1 MTLLERTISGMM
13 GKGSV
18 SHNTRIFTAKN
29 VDKERSQYNVEFCHL
44 DIKKVYHE
52 LFDEALER
60 YNAKQKRCDRKIDN
74 YYEKIRQSKQEKLF
88 HEAIFQIG
96 NKDDTNAKS
105 EEGRLAKEI
114 LVEFMEDFQKRNPNL
129 YVFSAHLHMDEE
141 TPHVHI
147 DFVPFIRNSK
157 RGLDTR
163 VSLKGALAEQ
173 GFKGGTRS
181 ATEWNQWIESEKQE
195 LSKVAERYGV
205 RWRQLGTHNK
215 HLSVL
220 DFEKQERAKEVAKLE
235 KEVSSNKD
243 ELSHIVYQQ
252 VLAENEME
260 KIKQENEAVR
270 QETTKLSASN
280 DLLREQADR
289 LMKNREKLMSDN
301 KALEQQQQKL
311 QQDIEKMADSKIV
324 LERNIHCYDEDAK
337 WQLPEPSTLM
347 SAKTYRDKYATPL
360 VAKLKDIIKSLTIKC
375 VNLMDQIKQLKAKV
389 TKQAEDI
396 DFYKGKIHQ
405 QYSKLEELQ
414 DKVDDFE
421 RVKQYIGA
429 DKIDK
434 IVMSAK
440 ELERITQSKKQ
451 HNRAYEMS
459 R

>member
-1 MTLLERTISGMM
+1 MSLL
-13 GKGSV
+13 SV
-18 SHNTRIFTAKN
+18 TA
-29 VDKERSQYNVEFCHL
+29 R
-44 DIKKVYHE
+44 
-52 LFDEALER
+52 
-60 YNAKQKRCDRKIDN
+60 
-74 YYEKIRQSKQEKLF
+74 
-88 HEAIFQIG
+88 G
-96 NKDDTNAKS
+96 
-105 EEGRLAKEI
+105 
-114 LVEFMEDFQKRNPNL
+114 
-129 YVFSAHLHMDEE
+129 
-141 TPHVHI
+141 
-147 DFVPFIRNSK
+147 
-157 RGLDTR
+157 GLDTR

-235 KEVSSNKD
+235 KEVSSNKA

-270 QETTKLSASN
+270 QETTELSTSN

-289 LMKNREKLMSDN
+289 LMENREKLMSDN
-301 KALEQQQQKL
+301 KALEQQQKKL

-324 LERNIHCYDEDAK
+324 LERNIHSYDEDAK
-337 WQLPEPSTLM
+337 WQLPEPNTLM

-375 VNLMDQIKQLKAKV
+375 VNLMDQIKQLKARV

-396 DFYKGKIHQ
+396 DFYKSKIHQ

-414 DKVDDFE
+414 EKVDDFE

-429 DKIDK
+429 DKIDA
-434 IVMSAK
+434 IVMNAR